1 MHTRWILSL
10 DHNVV
15 ALTGMDS
22 TRDRWIT
29 PNTLTKFVLR
39 IVVEFTNQTVV
50 SGMLQD
56 SIEEGDGARREETDA
71 RDKEIKVI

>member
-1 MHTRWILSL
+1 MHTRRNLSL
-10 DHNVV
+10 DHIVV

-22 TRDRWIT
+22 TRDCWIT
-29 PNTLTKFVLR
+29 PNTLTKFVLK
-39 IVVEFTNQTVV
+39 IVVEFTNKTAV

-56 SIEEGDGARREETDA
+56 SIEERGDARREETDS